1 MLDHYHTVAG
11 TIEHRIKVERS
22 EFLGIASSVDSDA
35 AFSEA
40 LRGAEKRFFD
50 ATHVCWAYRI
60 MNGTEVR
67 AHGSDAGE
75 PSGSAGKPI
84 LSAIEKAGLVQ
95 TTVLIVRYFG
105 GVKLG
110 TGGLSRAYREC
121 ARQVLDLAKKE
132 ERYLYKRIEV
142 QTDFATRGTVYRLLS
157 PPDVV
162 LIEERFDEKS
172 IFSIDVRLSILA
184 ALSSELTERRLHF
197 VVVSGI

>member
-110 TGGLSRAYREC
+110 TGCRGPIVSVPARFSIWRKRKSDTFTSASKSRLTLPLA
-121 ARQVLDLAKKE
+121 AR
-132 ERYLYKRIEV
+132 Y
-142 QTDFATRGTVYRLLS
+142 TDFS
-157 PPDVV
+157 P
-162 LIEERFDEKS
+162 RQT
-172 IFSIDVRLSILA
+172 
-184 ALSSELTERRLHF
+184 SS
-197 VVVSGI
+197 